1 MEVSNGEFMIII
13 ELLVLIGIIFYITTL
28 KALNVVIKNYD
39 DIKTILLKVDG
50 NEVNERLVKYPN
62 LFTKVKAGPDE
73 TTEFKFNVTKLDKCL
88 VEEYIRAVEDCRVY
102 LFKGK
107 TELIKP
113 LIIYSRMV
121 HNVIELCNAI
131 KIDIPKNLLTKQLKD
146 YINSNV
152 VKIVN
157 LPSNNEELF
166 NLIYTFETYK
176 AYTRIA
182 LGNYDDSVITSSCMD
197 IMELLE
203 KSKFKYIDVRKLK
216 KS

>member
-1 MEVSNGEFMIII
+1 MEVSNGEFMIIV
-13 ELLVLIGIIFYITTL
+13 ELLILIGIIFYITTL

-50 NEVNERLVKYPN
+50 NEVNERLVKYPK
-62 LFTKVKAGPDE
+62 LFTKVKAGPGE
-73 TTEFKFNVTKLDKCL
+73 TTEFKFNVNNLDKRL

-131 KIDIPKNLLTKQLKD
+131 NIDIPKDLLTKQLKD
-146 YINSNV
+146 YINTNN

-176 AYTRIA
+176 TYSRIA
-182 LGNYDDSVITSSCMD
+182 LGNYDVSTTSTSCMD
-197 IMELLE
+197 ILELLE